1 VGRVGRRCTL
11 ATHTQ
16 AHLATRH
23 APSRSTLPLR
33 LGLVDAELLLLPLAV
48 PPAHGTTSHSNASAT
63 GSPQAKID
71 VATGKITRVVDIAEA
86 PWRVIGL
93 LLTPVVSVLVVL
105 GEFYLGTGRTP
116 GV

>member
-1 VGRVGRRCTL
+1 VTSSL
-11 ATHTQ
+11 FDE
-16 AHLATRH
+16 
-23 APSRSTLPLR
+23 LPFVLPELR
-33 LGLVDAELLLLPLAV
+33 LVVDSVAEGTDAVGVEWHVEVGEGTPFPLGRGL
-48 PPAHGTTSHSNASAT
+48 S
-63 GSPQAKID
+63 QAKID

>member
-1 VGRVGRRCTL
+1 MRFLPEPRN
-11 ATHTQ
+11 
-16 AHLATRH
+16 
-23 APSRSTLPLR
+23 PSEGPDFNREGS
-33 LGLVDAELLLLPLAV
+33 AV
-48 PPAHGTTSHSNASAT
+48 SREGFDGIHIPAHGTTSHSNASAT